1 MACNTGYVT
10 DEEALVYQGALVSV
24 AETPNLQDGSTVY
37 SKKRHTESP
46 LPPFDNPGNSPDHC
60 PAPLLGMT
68 VGSEIKKLIVSN
80 CCSIVKLEASLNKLE
95 ARSTALE
102 QHRID
107 GTIPKDL
114 LLPKKKSLF
123 EDHQPQVDEIL
134 QTVMNSLLLLRIKE
148 LSRKMSDLKS
158 RKASLEKDVLITLKS
173 SRDTQLS
180 LVSCDEESVAIINSR
195 YSLNVHSF
203 YSQLAIARE
212 KAFLKVKR
220 EAEKEAK
227 KKRDVATPMDVAP
240 DARVIDVLDQRLKQL
255 GLIGKKSR
263 SRSDS
268 SNSRSS
274 AASQSSCRSRSQST
288 SPASSR
294 GLSTSRIPSRSSSR
308 KSRGHSRSIL
318 RQKKSPGAKKSVKF
332 ESQVPKNGGPTTSH
346 QRGKRRGPGRGNR

>member
-1 MACNTGYVT
+1 
-10 DEEALVYQGALVSV
+10 
-24 AETPNLQDGSTVY
+24 
-37 SKKRHTESP
+37 
-46 LPPFDNPGNSPDHC
+46 
-60 PAPLLGMT
+60 
-68 VGSEIKKLIVSN
+68 
-80 CCSIVKLEASLNKLE
+80 
-95 ARSTALE
+95 
-102 QHRID
+102 
-107 GTIPKDL
+107 
-114 LLPKKKSLF
+114 
-123 EDHQPQVDEIL
+123 
-134 QTVMNSLLLLRIKE
+134 
-148 LSRKMSDLKS
+148 MSDLKS

-195 YSLNVHSF
+195 HSLNVHSF

-212 KAFLKVKR
+212 NAFLKVKR

-274 AASQSSCRSRSQST
+274 AASQSSSRSRSQST

-294 GLSTSRIPSRSSSR
+294 GSSASRIPSRSSSR
-308 KSRGHSRSIL
+308 KSRGRSRSIL

>member
-1 MACNTGYVT
+1 MVLYLKTCC
-10 DEEALVYQGALVSV
+10 YQ
-24 AETPNLQDGSTVY
+24 
-37 SKKRHTESP
+37 
-46 LPPFDNPGNSPDHC
+46 
-60 PAPLLGMT
+60 
-68 VGSEIKKLIVSN
+68 
-80 CCSIVKLEASLNKLE
+80 
-95 ARSTALE
+95 
-102 QHRID
+102 
-107 GTIPKDL
+107 
-114 LLPKKKSLF
+114 KKKSLF

-134 QTVMNSLLLLRIKE
+134 QTVMNLLLLLRIKE
-148 LSRKMSDLKS
+148 LSRKKSDLKS

-180 LVSCDEESVAIINSR
+180 LVSCDEESIAIINSR
-195 YSLNVHSF
+195 HSLNVCSF

-212 KAFLKVKR
+212 NAFLKVKR
-220 EAEKEAK
+220 EAEKEAKK

-294 GLSTSRIPSRSSSR
+294 GSSTSRIPSRSSSR
-308 KSRGHSRSIL
+308 KSRGHSHSIL

>member
-10 DEEALVYQGALVSV
+10 DEEALIYQGALVSV

-37 SKKRHTESP
+37 SKKRRTESP
-46 LPPFDNPGNSPDHC
+46 PPPFDNPGNSPDHC
-60 PAPLLGMT
+60 PAPPLGMT

-80 CCSIVKLEASLNKLE
+80 CRSIVKLETSLNKLE
-95 ARSTALE
+95 ARSKVLE

-114 LLPKKKSLF
+114 SLPKKKSLF

-134 QTVMNSLLLLRIKE
+134 QTAMNSLLLLRIKE

-195 YSLNVHSF
+195 HSLNVRSF

-212 KAFLKVKR
+212 NAFLKVKR

-268 SNSRSS
+268 SISRSS
-274 AASQSSCRSRSQST
+274 AASQSSSRSRSQST

-294 GLSTSRIPSRSSSR
+294 GSSASRIPSRSSSR
-308 KSRGHSRSIL
+308 KSRGRSRSIL

>member
-1 MACNTGYVT
+1 M
-10 DEEALVYQGALVSV
+10 
-24 AETPNLQDGSTVY
+24 
-37 SKKRHTESP
+37 
-46 LPPFDNPGNSPDHC
+46 
-60 PAPLLGMT
+60 
-68 VGSEIKKLIVSN
+68 
-80 CCSIVKLEASLNKLE
+80 
-95 ARSTALE
+95 
-102 QHRID
+102 
-107 GTIPKDL
+107 
-114 LLPKKKSLF
+114 
-123 EDHQPQVDEIL
+123 
-134 QTVMNSLLLLRIKE
+134 
-148 LSRKMSDLKS
+148 
-158 RKASLEKDVLITLKS
+158 
-173 SRDTQLS
+173 
-180 LVSCDEESVAIINSR
+180 SCDEESVAIINSR

-212 KAFLKVKR
+212 NAFLKVKR

-227 KKRDVATPMDVAP
+227 KKRDAATPMDVAP
-240 DARVIDVLDQRLKQL
+240 DARVIDVLDHRQKQL

-294 GLSTSRIPSRSSSR
+294 GSSTSRIPSRSSSR
-308 KSRGHSRSIL
+308 KSRGRSRSI